1 MALSEETE
9 RKGENKPVAKIGK
22 IYFYSTVVRTV
33 LILNRGI
40 RFKEFGKNR
49 IKVQLLKSKEDK
61 IKNDV

>member
-1 MALSEETE
+1 VALSEETE
-9 RKGENKPVAKIGK
+9 RKGENKPVPKIGK